1 MENTNL
7 LPPVAISTDNYDII
21 SSGSVVLQMGENLEF
36 KIADL
41 KFRVEFIDE
50 KPEGDAP
57 LEGRIDSG
65 VMNKG
70 TDEAYYR
77 LAFYN
82 QTSAFFASTSDF
94 AHLAVID
101 GKPLKLKFSIQSI
114 NPRDNSSD
122 KIFFYTWYLG
132 KEETNPIINNVPQ
145 Q

>member
-1 MENTNL
+1 MENKNL
-7 LPPVAISTDNYDII
+7 LPKVDLSTDNYDII
-21 SSGSVVLQMGENLEF
+21 DSGSVVLQMGENLEF

-77 LAFYN
+77 ITFYN

-114 NPRDNSSD
+114 NPRENSSD

-132 KEETNPIINNVPQ
+132 KNASTQTRNNIPQ
-145 Q
+145 

>member
-1 MENTNL
+1 MEDKKVLPKVNL
-7 LPPVAISTDNYDII
+7 STENYDII
-21 SSGSVVLQMGENLEF
+21 STGSVVLQLGEYLEF
-36 KIADL
+36 EIADL

-77 LAFYN
+77 IAFYN

-114 NPRDNSSD
+114 NPRENSSD

-132 KEETNPIINNVPQ
+132 KNASTQTINNIPQ
-145 Q
+145 

>member
-1 MENTNL
+1 MNNSQV
-7 LPPVAISTDNYDII
+7 LPTVKLSTKNYDII
-21 SSGSVVLQMGENLEF
+21 DSGSVVLQMGEYLEF

-57 LEGRIDSG
+57 LEGRIESG
-65 VMNKG
+65 VENKD
-70 TDEAYYR
+70 TNEAYYR
-77 LAFYN
+77 LSFYN
-82 QTSAFFASTSDF
+82 QTSAFFASASDF

-101 GKPLKLKFSIQSI
+101 GKPLKFKFSIQSI

-132 KEETNPIINNVPQ
+132 KEEVSPIINNVPQ

>member
-1 MENTNL
+1 MENINS
-7 LPPVAISTDNYDII
+7 LPEVEISTENYDII
-21 SSGSVVLQMGENLEF
+21 GSGCIVLQMGENLEF
-36 KIADL
+36 RIADL

-50 KPEGDAP
+50 KPEGDTP

-70 TDEAYYR
+70 TEEAYYR
-77 LAFYN
+77 IAFYN
-82 QTSAFFASTSDF
+82 QTSAFFASASDF

-114 NPRDNSSD
+114 NPRENSSD

-132 KEETNPIINNVPQ
+132 KEEVNPIINNVPQ

>member
-1 MENTNL
+1 MENTNS
-7 LPPVAISTDNYDII
+7 LPTVAISTDNYDII
-21 SSGSVVLQMGENLEF
+21 GAGSVVLQMGENLEF

-41 KFRVEFIDE
+41 RFRVEFIDE
-50 KPEGDAP
+50 KPEGDVP

-77 LAFYN
+77 IAFYN

-94 AHLAVID
+94 AHLAVIN

-132 KEETNPIINNVPQ
+132 KEEVNPIINNVPQ

>member
-1 MENTNL
+1 MGNTNL

-77 LAFYN
+77 IVFYN

-132 KEETNPIINNVPQ
+132 KNASTQTINNIPQ
-145 Q
+145 

>member
-1 MENTNL
+1 MGNTNL
-7 LPPVAISTDNYDII
+7 LPSVAISTDNYDII
-21 SSGSVVLQMGENLEF
+21 GSGSIVLQMRENLEF

-65 VMNKG
+65 VINKG
-70 TDEAYYR
+70 TEDAYYR
-77 LAFYN
+77 IAFYN

-94 AHLAVID
+94 VHLAVIE

-114 NPRDNSSD
+114 NPRDNSCD

-132 KEETNPIINNVPQ
+132 KEEVSQIINNVPQ

>member
-1 MENTNL
+1 MENINF
-7 LPPVAISTDNYDII
+7 LPEVEISTENYDII
-21 SSGSVVLQMGENLEF
+21 GSGSIVLQMGENLEF

-50 KPEGDAP
+50 KPNGNAP

-65 VMNKG
+65 VENKD
-70 TDEAYYR
+70 TEDAYYR
-77 LAFYN
+77 IAFYN

-132 KEETNPIINNVPQ
+132 KTSTTKTTNNIPQ
-145 Q
+145 